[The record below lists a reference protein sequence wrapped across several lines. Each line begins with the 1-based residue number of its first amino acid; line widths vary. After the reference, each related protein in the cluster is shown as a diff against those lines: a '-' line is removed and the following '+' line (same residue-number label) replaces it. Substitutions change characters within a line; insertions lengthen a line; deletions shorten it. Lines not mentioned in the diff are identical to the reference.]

1 MVASCHVKD
10 ALSVMTMLF
19 LEIKKKLKQTDRR
32 FNMIS
37 RAKKYVALLNGSSRD
52 KEFADFA
59 GNKGFTYDP
68 IYFDTTA
75 AISMSL

>member
-19 LEIKKKLKQTDRR
+19 FGDQKETKTDRR